1 MNDPKIAKPTRAA
14 PVTSRKK
21 YHSARVY
28 FKSRDGL
35 ESVLLTDTKGKTPL
49 QWVRWAFQE
58 AERQGKEFERMGGYY
73 G

>member
-1 MNDPKIAKPTRAA
+1 MNELVRVEKVNR
-14 PVTSRKK
+14 RKK

-28 FKSRDGL
+28 FKSRDGQ

-49 QWVRWAFQE
+49 QWVRWAFQD

-73 G
+73 D